1 MSANKDW
8 LGSAA
13 AIVLAAA
20 FLALRQSRLRAAI
33 IANISRWPLLR
44 TIFAFHRTALFCRN
58 LDVLLGAAVPLTVA
72 LRILADMMNVSPIDP
87 LGRAGKLATL
97 IYLALIVALCLTSTL
112 LLWDT
117 MQRYQAS
124 NAALE
129 TLARFQNLRR
139 ASNSGSNT
147 EGWPAGSPFLE
158 GTTVTLAS
166 ATLLQRITTAITQAG
181 GNVVSS
187 EVEPQRPKDDYV
199 KATATC
205 EVAQV
210 ATLQQLLH
218 DLEAGMPFLF
228 IDQLVVEAATSS
240 DKGERMR
247 VRLAVSGQ
255 WRGAK

>member
-1 MSANKDW
+1 
-8 LGSAA
+8 
-13 AIVLAAA
+13 
-20 FLALRQSRLRAAI
+20 
-33 IANISRWPLLR
+33 
-44 TIFAFHRTALFCRN
+44 
-58 LDVLLGAAVPLTVA
+58 
-72 LRILADMMNVSPIDP
+72 MMNVSPIDP

-166 ATLLQRITTAITQAG
+166 AALLQRITTAITQAG
-181 GNVVSS
+181 GSVVSS
-187 EVEPQRPKDDYV
+187 EVEPQAQRPRDDYV

-205 EVAQV
+205 EVTQV
-210 ATLQQLLH
+210 AALQQLLH

-228 IDQLVVEAATSS
+228 VDQLVVEAAPSS

>member
-1 MSANKDW
+1 M
-8 LGSAA
+8 
-13 AIVLAAA
+13 
-20 FLALRQSRLRAAI
+20 
-33 IANISRWPLLR
+33 
-44 TIFAFHRTALFCRN
+44 T
-58 LDVLLGAAVPLTVA
+58 
-72 LRILADMMNVSPIDP
+72 NVSSIDP
-87 LGRAGKLATL
+87 LGRAGKLATC
-97 IYLALIVALCLTSTL
+97 IYLMVVALLCLTSAV

-129 TLARFQNLRR
+129 TLARFKNLGRP
-139 ASNSGSNT
+139 SNLETNT

-166 ATLLQRITTAITQAG
+166 AALLERITTAITQAG
-181 GNVVSS
+181 GSVGSS
-187 EVEPQRPKDDYV
+187 ETEPQAQRPKDDYV

-205 EVAQV
+205 EITQV
-210 ATLQQLLH
+210 GALQQLLH

-228 IDQLVVEAATSS
+228 VDQLVVEAAPPS

-247 VRLAVSGQ
+247 VRLAVSGL

>member
-1 MSANKDW
+1 MK
-8 LGSAA
+8 
-13 AIVLAAA
+13 
-20 FLALRQSRLRAAI
+20 
-33 IANISRWPLLR
+33 
-44 TIFAFHRTALFCRN
+44 
-58 LDVLLGAAVPLTVA
+58 
-72 LRILADMMNVSPIDP
+72 NVSPIDP
-87 LGRAGKLATL
+87 LGRAGKLAAL
-97 IYLALIVALCLTSTL
+97 MYLGLIVALCLISTV

-166 ATLLQRITTAITQAG
+166 AALLQRITTAITQAG
-181 GNVVSS
+181 GSVVSS
-187 EVEPQRPKDDYV
+187 EVEPQAQRPRDDYV
-199 KATATC
+199 KATATY
-205 EVAQV
+205 EVTQV
-210 ATLQQLLH
+210 AALQQLLH

-228 IDQLVVEAATSS
+228 IDQLVVEAAPSS